1 MTRAQR
7 PSTRSR
13 PAARGGT
20 RPVQTKAAPKART
33 VPKAGHQSARAR
45 VKGGRVT
52 ETPAMFQG
60 RSRVGGWVIVAIFA
74 VIAVWLGVVQ
84 FVQAPSLSA
93 KAASQRE
100 VKEVLPAV
108 RGSITDR
115 AGQPIAFT
123 MEAKSLTFQP
133 KIVRKTIQEKY
144 DKDVEA
150 KAEGEDVTPVP
161 VDDRLQAIAK
171 KIVSVLG
178 DAVSEDKLL
187 EQLRG
192 DDSFVYLARGV
203 DPAKASAI
211 TDEFSEV
218 GAERQSIRN
227 YPGGSLAANIVGT
240 TGWDGK
246 GLIGLES
253 SLDAILAGTDG
264 SQTYDRGS
272 DGAVI
277 PGSTRDIHP
286 AVDGARV
293 ALTLDNDVQFFVQQ
307 AVSVAKQ
314 KSNAKSVQAV
324 VLDAKTGQVLAMG
337 ADNTFNPS
345 IGVSK
350 NPPSARTGNLPVTTP
365 FEPGSVNKLITAVA
379 AIENAK
385 TRPDEVLQVPGQIR
399 MSGVTVKDAWAHG
412 TEPYTTTGV
421 FGKSSNVGTLML
433 AQRVGEDAFADY
445 VDRFGLGRATGVGLP
460 GESGGEV
467 PARNQWSGGTFANLP
482 IGQGLSMTVLQMAG
496 MYQALAN
503 DGVRI
508 PPRIIKEVDGAA
520 NPAPGGEPVRVMS
533 SETARTVLDMFRA
546 ALQRDPMGYQ
556 QGTGAPGAVEGYQI
570 SGKTGTAQQVD
581 PVTHAYSNSLYNITF
596 AGVAPTNDPRFVVGL
611 MMDAPTRSSDG
622 SGGQSAAPLF
632 HDISSFLLQKYGIPL
647 SPPAKPLTL
656 VAGK

>member
-7 PSTRSR
+7 PPTKTR
-13 PAARGGT
+13 PAARTGT
-20 RPVQTKAAPKART
+20 PRAAAA
-33 VPKAGHQSARAR
+33 PKAGHQSARAR
-45 VKGGRVT
+45 VKGGRAPEVST
-52 ETPAMFQG
+52 TFL
-60 RSRVGGWVIVAIFA
+60 SRNRIGGWVIVAVFA

-84 FVQAPSLSA
+84 FVQAPTLSA
-93 KAASQRE
+93 KAASQRQ

-133 KIVRKTIQEKY
+133 VIVRKQIQEKY
-144 DKDVEA
+144 DKAVEA
-150 KAEGEDVTPVP
+150 KKEGGTAKGDEPVT
-161 VDDRLQAIAK
+161 VDDRLQQIAK

-178 DAVSEDKLL
+178 DSVNEQKLL
-187 EQLRG
+187 EQMHG
-192 DDSFVYLARGV
+192 NDTFVYLARGV

-211 TDEFSEV
+211 TDEYAEV

-240 TGWDGK
+240 TGFEGQ

-253 SLDAILAGTDG
+253 SLDSILAGTDG
-264 SQTYDRGS
+264 SRTYDRGS

-277 PGSTRDIHP
+277 PGSTRDVHP
-286 AVDGARV
+286 AANGARV
-293 ALTLDNDVQFFVQQ
+293 VLTLDNDVQFFVQQ
-307 AVSVAKQ
+307 AVAQAKA
-314 KSNAKSVQAV
+314 KSGAKSVQAV
-324 VLDAKTGQVLAMG
+324 VLDAKTGQVLSMAV
-337 ADNTFNPS
+337 DNTFNPS
-345 IGVSK
+345 LGVNN
-350 NPPSARTGNLPVTTP
+350 NPKSARTGNLAVTTP

-379 AIENAK
+379 AIDNGK
-385 TRPDEVLQVPGQIR
+385 TTPTEVLQVPGQIR
-399 MSGVTVKDAWAHG
+399 MAGVTVKDAWAHG
-412 TEPYTTTGV
+412 VEPYTTTGV

-433 AQRVGEDAFADY
+433 AQRVGEDTFADY
-445 VDRFGLGRATGVGLP
+445 VGRFGLGSATGVGLP

-520 NPAPGGEPVRVMS
+520 NPAAAAEPVRVMS
-533 SETARTVLDMFRA
+533 PETARTVLDMFRA

-596 AGVAPTNDPRFVVGL
+596 AGVAPTNDPRFVVGI

-622 SGGQSAAPLF
+622 TGGQSAAPLF
-632 HDISSFLLQKYGIPL
+632 HDIATFMLQKYGIPL
-647 SPPAKPLTL
+647 SPAAKPLTL

>member
-1 MTRAQR
+1 M
-7 PSTRSR
+7 PEVST
-13 PAARGGT
+13 AFTG
-20 RPVQTKAAPKART
+20 
-33 VPKAGHQSARAR
+33 RAR
-45 VKGGRVT
+45 L
-52 ETPAMFQG
+52 
-60 RSRVGGWVIVAIFA
+60 GGWVIVAVFA
-74 VIAVWLGVVQ
+74 VIAMWLGVVQ

-93 KAASQRE
+93 KAESQRQ

-115 AGQPIAFT
+115 SGQPIAFT
-123 MEAKSLTFQP
+123 MEAKSLTMQP
-133 KIVRKTIQEKY
+133 VIVRKQIQEKY
-144 DKDVEA
+144 DKAVEA
-150 KAEGEDVTPVP
+150 KKENPKSDDPVT
-161 VDDRLQAIAK
+161 VDDRLQQIAK

-178 DAVSEDKLL
+178 DSVNEQKLL
-187 EQLRG
+187 EQMRG
-192 DDSFVYLARGV
+192 NDTFVYLARGV

-211 TDEFSEV
+211 TDEYEEV

-240 TGWDGK
+240 TGFEGQ

-253 SLDAILAGTDG
+253 SLDSILAGTDG
-264 SQTYDRGS
+264 SRTYDRGS
-272 DGAVI
+272 DNAVI
-277 PGSTRDIHP
+277 PGSTRDVHP
-286 AVDGARV
+286 AANGARIV
-293 ALTLDNDVQFFVQQ
+293 LTLDNDVQFFVQQ
-307 AVSVAKQ
+307 AVAQAKA
-314 KSNAKSVQAV
+314 KSGAKSVQAV
-324 VLDAKTGQVLAMG
+324 VLDSKTGQVLAMG
-337 ADNTFNPS
+337 VDNTFNPS
-345 IGVSK
+345 LGM
-350 NPPSARTGNLPVTTP
+350 NNQAASARTGNLAVTTP

-379 AIENAK
+379 AIDGGK
-385 TRPDEVLQVPGQIR
+385 TKPDEVLQVPGQIR
-399 MSGVTVKDAWAHG
+399 MAGVTVKDAWAHG

-445 VDRFGLGRATGVGLP
+445 VNRFGLGQATGVGLP
-460 GESGGEV
+460 GESGGAV

-520 NPAPGGEPVRVMS
+520 DPASGAEPVRVMS
-533 SETARTVLDMFRA
+533 PETARTVLDMFRA
-546 ALQRDPMGYQ
+546 ALQKDPMGYQ

-581 PVTHAYSNSLYNITF
+581 PVTKAYSNSLYNITF
-596 AGVAPTNDPRFVVGL
+596 AGVAPTNDPRFVIGL

-622 SGGQSAAPLF
+622 TGGQSAAPLF
-632 HDISSFLLQKYGIPL
+632 HDIASFLLQKYGVPL
-647 SPPAKPLTL
+647 SPPAQPLTL

>member
-1 MTRAQR
+1 
-7 PSTRSR
+7 
-13 PAARGGT
+13 
-20 RPVQTKAAPKART
+20 
-33 VPKAGHQSARAR
+33 
-45 VKGGRVT
+45 
-52 ETPAMFQG
+52 MFQG

>member
-7 PSTRSR
+7 PPTK
-13 PAARGGT
+13 T
-20 RPVQTKAAPKART
+20 RPSARSGAPRGAAAPK
-33 VPKAGHQSARAR
+33 PGHQSARAR
-45 VKGGRVT
+45 VKGGRAPEVST
-52 ETPAMFQG
+52 AFTG
-60 RSRVGGWVIVAIFA
+60 RVRVGGWVIVAVFT

-84 FVQAPSLSA
+84 FIQAPGLSA
-93 KAASQRE
+93 KAESQRQ

-123 MEAKSLTFQP
+123 MEAKSLTLQP
-133 KIVRKTIQEKY
+133 VAVRKQIQEKY
-144 DKDVEA
+144 DKDVELVKEGGDAA
-150 KAEGEDVTPVP
+150 KGVTPVG
-161 VDDRLQAIAK
+161 VDDRLQQIAK

-178 DAVSEDKLL
+178 DSVNEQKLL
-187 EQLRG
+187 EQMRG
-192 DDSFVYLARGV
+192 NDTFVYLARGV

-211 TDEFSEV
+211 TDEYSEV

-240 TGWDGK
+240 TGFEGQ

-253 SLDAILAGTDG
+253 SLDSILAGTDG
-264 SQTYDRGS
+264 SRTYDRGS

-286 AVDGARV
+286 AANGARV
-293 ALTLDNDVQFFVQQ
+293 VLTLDNDVQFFVQQ
-307 AVSVAKQ
+307 AVAQAKA
-314 KSNAKSVQAV
+314 KSGAKSVQAV
-324 VLDAKTGQVLAMG
+324 VLDSKTGQVLAMG
-337 ADNTFNPS
+337 VDNTFNPS
-345 IGVSK
+345 HGM
-350 NPPSARTGNLPVTTP
+350 NNQPDSARTGNLAVTTP

-379 AIENAK
+379 AIDGGK
-385 TRPDEVLQVPGQIR
+385 TKPDEVLQVPGQIR

-445 VDRFGLGRATGVGLP
+445 VARFGLGRSTGVGLP
-460 GESGGEV
+460 GESGGAV

-520 NPAPGGEPVRVMS
+520 NPASGAEPVRVMS

-556 QGTGAPGAVEGYQI
+556 QGTGAPGSVEGYQI

-581 PVTHAYSNSLYNITF
+581 PVTKAYSNSLYNITF
-596 AGVAPTNDPRFVVGL
+596 AGVAPTNDPRFVIGL

-622 SGGQSAAPLF
+622 TGGQSAAPLF
-632 HDISSFLLQKYGIPL
+632 HDIASFLLQKYGVPL
-647 SPPAKPLTL
+647 SPPSKPLTL

>member
-1 MTRAQR
+1 M
-7 PSTRSR
+7 STTFLSR
-13 PAARGGT
+13 NRI
-20 RPVQTKAAPKART
+20 
-33 VPKAGHQSARAR
+33 
-45 VKGGRVT
+45 
-52 ETPAMFQG
+52 
-60 RSRVGGWVIVAIFA
+60 GGWVIVAVFA

-84 FVQAPSLSA
+84 FVQAPTLSA

-115 AGQPIAFT
+115 SGQPIAFT

-133 KIVRKTIQEKY
+133 VAERKKIQEKY
-144 DKDVEA
+144 DKAVEA
-150 KAEGEDVTPVP
+150 KKEGAGAAKTDEPVT
-161 VDDRLQAIAK
+161 VDDRLQQIAK

-178 DAVSEDKLL
+178 DSVNEQKLL
-187 EQLRG
+187 EQLRSN
-192 DDSFVYLARGV
+192 DTFVYLARGV

-211 TDEFSEV
+211 TDEYAEV

-240 TGWDGK
+240 TGFEGQ

-253 SLDAILAGTDG
+253 SLDSILAGTDG
-264 SQTYDRGS
+264 SRTYDRGS
-272 DGAVI
+272 DLAVI
-277 PGSTRDIHP
+277 PGSTRDVHP
-286 AVDGARV
+286 AVNGARV
-293 ALTLDNDVQFFVQQ
+293 VLTLDNDVQFFVQQ
-307 AVSVAKQ
+307 AVAQAKA
-314 KSNAKSVQAV
+314 KSGAKSVQAV
-324 VLDAKTGQVLAMG
+324 VLDAKTGQVLSMAV
-337 ADNTFNPS
+337 DNTFNPS
-345 IGVSK
+345 LGVNN
-350 NPPSARTGNLPVTTP
+350 NPTSARTGNLAVTTP

-379 AIENAK
+379 AIDNGK
-385 TRPDEVLQVPGQIR
+385 TTPTEVLQVPGQIR
-399 MSGVTVKDAWAHG
+399 MAGVTVRDAWAHG
-412 TEPYTTTGV
+412 VEPYTTTGV

-520 NPAPGGEPVRVMS
+520 NPATAAEPVRVMS
-533 SETARTVLDMFRA
+533 PETARTVLDMFRA

-596 AGVAPTNDPRFVVGL
+596 AGVAPTNDPRFVVGI

-632 HDISSFLLQKYGIPL
+632 HDIATFMLQKYGIPL
-647 SPPAKPLTL
+647 SPAAKPLTL

>member
-7 PSTRSR
+7 PPTK
-13 PAARGGT
+13 T
-20 RPVQTKAAPKART
+20 RPTARSGSARTAAPK
-33 VPKAGHQSARAR
+33 PGPQSARAR
-45 VKGGRVT
+45 VKGGRAPEVST
-52 ETPAMFQG
+52 AFTG
-60 RSRVGGWVIVAIFA
+60 RARIGGWVIVAVFA

-93 KAASQRE
+93 KAESQRQ

-115 AGQPIAFT
+115 SGQPIAFT
-123 MEAKSLTFQP
+123 MEAKSLTMQP
-133 KIVRKTIQEKY
+133 VIVRKQIQEKY
-144 DKDVEA
+144 DKAVEA
-150 KAEGEDVTPVP
+150 KKEGANSAEPVT
-161 VDDRLQAIAK
+161 VDDRLQQIAK
-171 KIVSVLG
+171 KVVSVLG
-178 DAVSEDKLL
+178 DAVNEQKLL
-187 EQLRG
+187 EQMRG
-192 DDSFVYLARGV
+192 NETFVYLARGV

-211 TDEFSEV
+211 TDEYEEV

-240 TGWDGK
+240 TGFEGQ

-253 SLDAILAGTDG
+253 SLDSILAGTDG
-264 SQTYDRGS
+264 SRTYDRGS
-272 DGAVI
+272 DNAVI
-277 PGSTRDIHP
+277 PGSTRDVHP
-286 AVDGARV
+286 AANGARIV
-293 ALTLDNDVQFFVQQ
+293 LTLDNDIQFFVQQ
-307 AVSVAKQ
+307 AVAQAKA
-314 KSNAKSVQAV
+314 KSGAKSVQAV
-324 VLDAKTGQVLAMG
+324 VLDSKTGQVLAMG
-337 ADNTFNPS
+337 VDNTFNPS
-345 IGVSK
+345 LGM
-350 NPPSARTGNLPVTTP
+350 NNQAAAARTGNLAVTTP

-379 AIENAK
+379 AIDGGK
-385 TRPDEVLQVPGQIR
+385 TKPDEVLQVPGQIR
-399 MSGVTVKDAWAHG
+399 MAGVTVKDAWAHG

-445 VDRFGLGRATGVGLP
+445 VNRFGLGQATGVGLP
-460 GESGGEV
+460 GESGGAV

-520 NPAPGGEPVRVMS
+520 NPASGAEPVRVMS

-556 QGTGAPGAVEGYQI
+556 QGTGAPGSVEGYQI
-570 SGKTGTAQQVD
+570 SGKTGTAQQFD
-581 PVTHAYSNSLYNITF
+581 PVTKAYSNSLYNITF
-596 AGVAPTNDPRFVVGL
+596 AGVAPTNDPRFVIGL

-622 SGGQSAAPLF
+622 TGGQSAAPLF
-632 HDISSFLLQKYGIPL
+632 HDIASFLLQKYGVPL
-647 SPPAKPLTL
+647 SPPSKPLTL

>member
-1 MTRAQR
+1 MTRTQR
-7 PSTRSR
+7 PRTGSR
-13 PAARGGT
+13 PAPRGTVRTPVPRGGT
-20 RPVQTKAAPKART
+20 KP
-33 VPKAGHQSARAR
+33 GHQSARDR
-45 VKGGRVT
+45 VKGGRVPDVPT
-52 ETPAMFQG
+52 TFAR
-60 RSRVGGWVIVAIFA
+60 RSRIGGVVIVVVLA

-84 FVQAPSLSA
+84 FIQAPSLSA
-93 KAASQRE
+93 KAASQRQ

-108 RGSITDR
+108 RGAITDR
-115 AGQPIAFT
+115 DGQPIAFT

-133 KIVRKTIQEKY
+133 KAVRKTLQEQY
-144 DKDVEA
+144 DKDVKAKNQGE
-150 KAEGEDVTPVP
+150 KAEPVP

-171 KIVSVLG
+171 KTVSVLG
-178 DAVSEDKLL
+178 DAVDEKKLL
-187 EQLRG
+187 EQLRSE
-192 DDSFVYLARGV
+192 DSFVYLARGV

-227 YPGGSLAANIVGT
+227 YPGGSLGANIVGT
-240 TGWDGK
+240 TGWDGR

-253 SLDAILAGTDG
+253 SLDSILAGTDG

-272 DGAVI
+272 DSAVI
-277 PGSTRDIHP
+277 PGSTREVHP
-286 AVDGARV
+286 AVNGARV
-293 ALTLDNDVQFFVQQ
+293 ELTLDNDVQFFVQQ

-314 KSNAKSVQAV
+314 KSGAKNVQAV
-324 VLDAKTGQVLAMG
+324 VLDARTGQVMAMA
-337 ADNTFNPS
+337 ADNTFNPAL
-345 IGVSK
+345 GVSK
-350 NPPSARTGNLPVTTP
+350 NPGSARTGNLPVSTP

-379 AIENAK
+379 AIDNGK

-412 TEPYTTTGV
+412 TEPYTTTGI

-433 AQRVGEDAFADY
+433 AQRIGEDAFADY
-445 VDRFGLGRATGVGLP
+445 VSRFGLGQATGVGLP

-482 IGQGLSMTVLQMAG
+482 IGQGMSMTLLQMAG
-496 MYQALAN
+496 MYQAIAN

-508 PPRIIKEVDGAA
+508 PPRIIKQVDGAA
-520 NPAPGGEPVRVMS
+520 NPAPSAEPVRVMS
-533 SETARTVLDMFRA
+533 PETARTVREMFRA
-546 ALQRDPMGYQ
+546 ALQRDPTGVQ
-556 QGTGAPGAVEGYQI
+556 QGTGANGSVEGYQI

-596 AGVAPTNDPRFVVGL
+596 AGVAPTDDPRFVIGL
-611 MMDAPTRSSDG
+611 MMDAPGRSSDG
-622 SGGQSAAPLF
+622 TGGQSAAPLF
-632 HDISSFLLQKYGIPL
+632 HDIAAFMLQKYGIPL